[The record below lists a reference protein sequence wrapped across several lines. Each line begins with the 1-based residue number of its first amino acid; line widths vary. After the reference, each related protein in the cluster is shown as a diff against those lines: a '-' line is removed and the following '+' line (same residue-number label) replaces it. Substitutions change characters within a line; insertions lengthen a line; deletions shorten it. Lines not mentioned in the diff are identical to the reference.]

1 MPSSKYAF
9 VLFSLMVTILGIHSY
24 SQLAIAASDWD
35 IRAEAQFEFSK
46 FIKKFQNALE
56 IENPQTITDYK
67 KVILQL
73 IPEYKQ
79 TIDLLDPLVQ
89 LEFCKIATT
98 SPEYPVDC
106 SVLNE
111 ALPLPTS
118 VPETT
123 ILSKSIS
130 NSSGPCPSP
139 GENNT
144 LTTLEISTL
153 QMRCNG
159 HNDFNITNL
168 EVNTL
173 PKAYNETNTERAKE
187 RLLVGCESLKL
198 LSNETQSMLRDMNN
212 NIAKCYKDE
221 K

>member
-1 MPSSKYAF
+1 
-9 VLFSLMVTILGIHSY
+9 MVTILGIHNY
-24 SQLAIAASDWD
+24 SQLAAAASDWD

-73 IPEYKQ
+73 IPEYRQ
-79 TIDLLDPLVQ
+79 TIDLLDPLVK
-89 LEFCKIATT
+89 LEFCKIVTA

-123 ILSKSIS
+123 ILSKSIN
-130 NSSGPCPSP
+130 NSSAPCLSP

-153 QMRCNG
+153 QMRCKN

-173 PKAYNETNTERAKE
+173 PKPYNETNSERAKE
-187 RLLVGCESLKL
+187 RLMVGCESLKL
-198 LSNETQSMLRDMNN
+198 LSNETQSMLKDMNN

>member
-1 MPSSKYAF
+1 
-9 VLFSLMVTILGIHSY
+9 MVTILGIHNY
-24 SQLAIAASDWD
+24 SQLAAAASDWD

-73 IPEYKQ
+73 IPEYRQ
-79 TIDLLDPLVQ
+79 TIDLLDPLVK
-89 LEFCKIATT
+89 LEFCKIATA

-153 QMRCNG
+153 QMRCKN

-173 PKAYNETNTERAKE
+173 PKPYNETNSERAKE
-187 RLLVGCESLKL
+187 RLMVGCESLKL
-198 LSNETQSMLRDMNN
+198 LSNETQSMLKDMNN

>member
-1 MPSSKYAF
+1 
-9 VLFSLMVTILGIHSY
+9 MVTILGIHSY
-24 SQLAIAASDWD
+24 SHIAVAASDWD
-35 IRAEAQFEFSK
+35 VRAEAQFEFSK
-46 FIKKFQNALE
+46 FIKKFQKALE
-56 IENPQTITDYK
+56 IENPETITDYK

-73 IPEYKQ
+73 IPEYRQ
-79 TIDLLDPLVQ
+79 TIDLLDPLVKV
-89 LEFCKIATT
+89 EFCKIATT

-123 ILSKSIS
+123 FLSKSMGNS
-130 NSSGPCPSP
+130 SGPLSKSMGNSSGPCPSP

-153 QMRCNG
+153 QMRCNSS
-159 HNDFNITNL
+159 NDLNIPNL

-173 PKAYNETNTERAKE
+173 PKPYNETNTERAKE
-187 RLLVGCESLKL
+187 RLQVGCESLKL
-198 LSNETQSMLRDMNN
+198 LSIETQSILRDMNN
-212 NIAKCYKDE
+212 SIAKCYKDE
-221 K
+221 N

>member
-1 MPSSKYAF
+1 
-9 VLFSLMVTILGIHSY
+9 MVTMIGIHSY
-24 SQLAIAASDWD
+24 PHLLAAASDWD
-35 IRAEAQFEFSK
+35 ARAEAQFEFSK

-56 IENPQTITDYK
+56 IENPQTITNYK

-73 IPEYKQ
+73 IPEYRQ
-79 TIDLLDPLVQ
+79 TIDLLDPLVK

-111 ALPLPTS
+111 SLPLPTA

-123 ILSKSIS
+123 FLSKSIS
-130 NSSGPCPSP
+130 NSSGLCLSP

-144 LTTLEISTL
+144 LTSLEISTL
-153 QMRCNG
+153 QMKCKS
-159 HNDFNITNL
+159 DKDLNITNL
-168 EVNTL
+168 EVNTT
-173 PKAYNETNTERAKE
+173 PKPYNDTNAERAKE

-198 LSNETQSMLRDMNN
+198 LSNETQSMLRNMNN
-212 NIAKCYKDE
+212 NISKCYKDE

>member
-1 MPSSKYAF
+1 
-9 VLFSLMVTILGIHSY
+9 MVTILGIHNY
-24 SQLAIAASDWD
+24 SQLAAAASDWD

-73 IPEYKQ
+73 IPEYRQ
-79 TIDLLDPLVQ
+79 TIDLLDPLVK
-89 LEFCKIATT
+89 LEFCKIATA

-123 ILSKSIS
+123 ILSKSIN
-130 NSSGPCPSP
+130 NSSAPCLSP

-153 QMRCNG
+153 QMRCKN

-173 PKAYNETNTERAKE
+173 PKPYNETNSERAKE
-187 RLLVGCESLKL
+187 RLMVGCESLKL
-198 LSNETQSMLRDMNN
+198 LSNETQSMLKDMNN

>member
-1 MPSSKYAF
+1 
-9 VLFSLMVTILGIHSY
+9 MVTMLGIHNDSH
-24 SQLAIAASDWD
+24 LAAADSDWD
-35 IRAEAQFEFSK
+35 VRAEAQFEFSK

-56 IENPQTITDYK
+56 IENPQSITDYK

-73 IPEYKQ
+73 IPEYRQ
-79 TIDLLDPLVQ
+79 TINLLDPLVK

-123 ILSKSIS
+123 NLSKSIS
-130 NSSGPCPSP
+130 NSSGPCFSP

-153 QMRCNG
+153 QMRCNS
-159 HNDFNITNL
+159 HNDLNITNL

-173 PKAYNETNTERAKE
+173 PKTYNETNKERAKE